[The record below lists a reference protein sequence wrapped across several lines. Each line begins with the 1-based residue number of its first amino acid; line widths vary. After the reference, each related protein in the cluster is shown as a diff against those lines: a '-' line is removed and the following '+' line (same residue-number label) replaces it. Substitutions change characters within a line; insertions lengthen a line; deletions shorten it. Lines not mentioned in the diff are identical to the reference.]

1 MLNSKRYKKILKA
14 QKILKA
20 AAEIELKSDQIRKVQ
35 LTEKKQ
41 ELLEFLNDPEKVK
54 IVHENWLLK
63 SISLNYTQEK
73 QLDKVLNIRKR
84 DFLVAQKR
92 VEISHDKYNLSLI
105 HI

>member
-73 QLDKVLNIRKR
+73 QLDKVLNKQ
-84 DFLVAQKR
+84 DSLK
-92 VEISHDKYNLSLI
+92 LLI
-105 HI
+105 HKFHQKE